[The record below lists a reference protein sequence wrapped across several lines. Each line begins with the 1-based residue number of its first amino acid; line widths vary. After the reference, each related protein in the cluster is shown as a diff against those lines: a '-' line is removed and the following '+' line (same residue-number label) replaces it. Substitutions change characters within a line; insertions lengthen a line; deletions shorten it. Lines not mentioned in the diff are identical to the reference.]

1 MPAAHSRWRNGTD
14 ANRSRGT
21 RRSRRVLFSGD
32 AKLSAAGVL
41 ARSFSVWRAKVPHR
55 GRSQINRRCQRS
67 SIVMERQLIG
77 LKVPQSH
84 SWERSFADGVDPNL
98 PFDLTEERVP
108 SLLEKASDQLPAT
121 LREPITRLLAHM
133 KELDRQV
140 NELEAQIKAWH
151 RSSTL
156 SQRVAQI
163 PGIGLLGASALM
175 ASIADARSFAN
186 GRQTSAWLG
195 LVPRQNSSGGKSKL
209 LSMSKR
215 GDTYLRTLLVHGARS
230 AILADRSIRPV
241 RISRHYDARMARW

>member
-163 PGIGLLGASALM
+163 PGLDRWARVRWWPRSPMREALPT
-175 ASIADARSFAN
+175 AGKLQPGWAWCPDKTPAAAN
-186 GRQTSAWLG
+186 
-195 LVPRQNSSGGKSKL
+195 PNC
-209 LSMSKR
+209 
-215 GDTYLRTLLVHGARS
+215 
-230 AILADRSIRPV
+230 
-241 RISRHYDARMARW
+241 